1 MCPPNDERNIMFT
14 NAEEEVFVPEC
25 ELVLKVAE
33 DGEGSRAFA
42 TAFSQV
48 NTANLLMI
56 S

>member
-1 MCPPNDERNIMFT
+1 MSPPNDERNVMFT

-33 DGEGSRAFA
+33 DGEAGRAFA

-48 NTANLLMI
+48 NI
-56 S
+56 SMV